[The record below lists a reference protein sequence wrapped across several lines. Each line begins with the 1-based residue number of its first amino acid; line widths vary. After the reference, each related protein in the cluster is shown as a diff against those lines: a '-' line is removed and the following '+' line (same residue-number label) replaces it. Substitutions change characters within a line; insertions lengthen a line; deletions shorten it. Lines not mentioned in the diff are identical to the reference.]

1 MKKKT
6 TKKIMHIFLF
16 ILGIILISL
25 TFNIFC
31 VPNNYVIGG
40 LSGVT
45 IIFKHLFDIDIN
57 TTLLLG
63 NILLIVIGILVLGV
77 KDIIPS
83 IIGSLIYTLVVYL
96 TKDINNILNIHMTSA
111 FLNVVSMGI
120 LFGIG
125 YTCVYLAG
133 YTTGGA
139 DILGLIFKKKFGLPL
154 GKSLLII
161 NSLILII
168 GMVIFGYEMLAIALI
183 EKFIETKVI
192 DSVLLGIS
200 DSKVIFIRSNKLNE
214 INDYIINEIKSGTS
228 EIKITS
234 GYKGEKGEMIMCVV
248 PTEKYIKLKDKI
260 IGLDENAFIT
270 ILDAYEV
277 YGGTNRYKLPLHDLR
292 I

>member
-1 MKKKT
+1 MKKKV
-6 TKKIMHIFLF
+6 TKKIINMFLF
-16 ILGIILISL
+16 MLGIILISI

-31 VPNNYVIGG
+31 VTNNYVLGG
-40 LSGVT
+40 LSGIT
-45 IIFKHLFDIDIN
+45 IIFKQLFGIDIN
-57 TTLLLG
+57 ITLLIG
-63 NILLIVIGILVLGV
+63 NILLIIIGIIVLGI
-77 KDIIPS
+77 KDVIPS
-83 IIGSLIYTLVVYL
+83 IIGSLIYTIIVYL
-96 TKDINNILNIHMTSA
+96 TKDINNVLNVQMTSA
-111 FLNVVSMGI
+111 FLNIVSMGI

-139 DILGLIFKKKFGLPL
+139 DILGLVFKNKFNLPL

-161 NSLILII
+161 NILILIL
-168 GMVIFGYEMLAIALI
+168 GTVVFGFEMLAIALT

-192 DSVLLGIS
+192 DGVLLGIS
-200 DSKVIFIRSNKLNE
+200 DSKVLFIRSTKIKE
-214 INDYIINEIKSGTS
+214 INEYIINEIKSGTS

-234 GYKGEKGEMIMCVV
+234 GYKGEKGEMLMCVV

-260 IGLDENAFIT
+260 IGLDEKAFIT
-270 ILDAYEV
+270 IVDAYEV